1 MQLKRYGCA
10 FIKYKE
16 FGGTLLLKNKGFIY
30 GIIFGFVLIP
40 ILDELTNLIVSL
52 FELPKATITKKI
64 LKENKVIADLQ
75 KDTENVDDAIAI
87 GFQYTPPD
95 EDWDD
100 ED

>member
-1 MQLKRYGCA
+1 M
-10 FIKYKE
+10 
-16 FGGTLLLKNKGFIY
+16 KNKNFIY
-30 GIIFGFVLIP
+30 GLIFGFVLIP

-75 KDTENVDDAIAI
+75 KDTEKVDDSVAI

>member
-1 MQLKRYGCA
+1 
-10 FIKYKE
+10 
-16 FGGTLLLKNKGFIY
+16 LKNKGFIY

-64 LKENKVIADLQ
+64 LKENKIIADLQ
-75 KDTENVDDAIAI
+75 KATEKVDDSVAI

-95 EDWDD
+95 DDWDD
-100 ED
+100 EE

>member
-1 MQLKRYGCA
+1 M
-10 FIKYKE
+10 
-16 FGGTLLLKNKGFIY
+16 KNKGFIY

-64 LKENKVIADLQ
+64 LKANKVIADLQ
-75 KDTENVDDAIAI
+75 KDTEKVDDAIAI

-95 EDWDD
+95 NDWDD
-100 ED
+100 EE

>member
-1 MQLKRYGCA
+1 M
-10 FIKYKE
+10 
-16 FGGTLLLKNKGFIY
+16 KNKNFIY
-30 GIIFGFVLIP
+30 GVIFGFVLIP

-64 LKENKVIADLQ
+64 LKENKIIADIQ
-75 KDTENVDDAIAI
+75 TDTEKVDDAVAI
-87 GFQYTPPD
+87 GFHYTPPD

>member
-1 MQLKRYGCA
+1 M
-10 FIKYKE
+10 
-16 FGGTLLLKNKGFIY
+16 KNKNFIY
-30 GIIFGFVLIP
+30 GVIFGFVLIP

-64 LKENKVIADLQ
+64 LKENKIIADIQ
-75 KDTENVDDAIAI
+75 TDTEKVDDAVAI
-87 GFQYTPPD
+87 GFHYTPTD

>member
-1 MQLKRYGCA
+1 MKD
-10 FIKYKE
+10 KK
-16 FGGTLLLKNKGFIY
+16 FIY
-30 GIIFGFVLIP
+30 GVIFGFVLIP

-75 KDTENVDDAIAI
+75 KDTEKVDDAIAI